1 MRSSWMKM
9 LVVAALIT
17 PMAALTAC
25 RNGEKTTDQPGV
37 ALAQPVAFGDGVSG
51 SDKAALAATG
61 LYLIKSQDQLEDLG
75 VADLIPGTP
84 VDFAAKDI
92 VLLCGGEKP
101 TGGYW
106 VRIDA
111 ISQVGN
117 ELFVSGRANKPGE
130 DAVTTQAL
138 TYPYHAVLIDKT
150 SANIAL
156 PEITSVTGQSPN

>member
-17 PMAALTAC
+17 PMVALTAC
-25 RNGEKTTDQPGV
+25 RNGEKTTDQPGP

-51 SDKAALAATG
+51 SDKAALAQTG
-61 LYLIKSQDQLEDLG
+61 LYLIKSQDQLEDMG

-84 VDFAAKDI
+84 VDFAAKSI

-117 ELFVSGRANKPGE
+117 ELFVSGRANKPAE
-130 DAVTTQAL
+130 DAITTQAL